1 MPLKTKRKQPNYFY
15 GFDSRK
21 CKQPVRYGLFL
32 HKQKLLQ
39 TVFAGFWQQQ
49 GQDVD
54 AILCQSFALISCSRA
69 ANRPRMRFA
78 IVDLPGY
85 ISKSTAHVFGVG
97 HDVTRQRKPRLLH
110 TRQIVVISR

>member
-1 MPLKTKRKQPNYFY
+1 MPLKTKSKQPNYFY
-15 GFDSRK
+15 VFDSRK
-21 CKQPVRYGLFL
+21 CKQPARYGLFL

-54 AILCQSFALISCSRA
+54 AVLCQSFALIRGSRA

-78 IVDLPGY
+78 IVHLPGY
-85 ISKSTAHVFGVG
+85 VSECVTHIFCISHHMT
-97 HDVTRQRKPRLLH
+97 
-110 TRQIVVISR
+110 